1 VGTAEFSMNSGQNHW
16 SSVKFT
22 HRLEDAPLFACHKWG
37 GEAITHACTQLVEYR
52 NVVEDATYMFRFNRF
67 PNTHNQ
73 EASAQAKGAGAK
85 EEVSRKRKS
94 AEVEPLRPRTQ
105 TEIESNQIGY

>member
-1 VGTAEFSMNSGQNHW
+1 
-16 SSVKFT
+16 
-22 HRLEDAPLFACHKWG
+22 
-37 GEAITHACTQLVEYR
+37 
-52 NVVEDATYMFRFNRF
+52 MFRFNRF

-105 TEIESNQIGY
+105 TEIESNQIGYWAERFAGRRLECPPNWPTQ